1 MTADLRPVE
10 QPLRWGR
17 LETRSEIEAY
27 VAERREVLTRLCREQ
42 GVGELAKPEVE
53 QLDLWQAAA

>member
-17 LETRSEIEAY
+17 LETRSEIAVY
-27 VAERREVLTRLCREQ
+27 VAERREVLSRLCREE
-42 GVGELAKPEVE
+42 GLGKYAKPEVE